1 MPRHH
6 LIEEAKAELDVAY
19 EEVKRAEREIMALE
33 SEYNERIKTSDAKE
47 ACVETLMAEKER
59 RQDDCRIE
67 EIYKLQKNAI
77 ERFARISSAFTII
90 GSVHSDGVGVDLLR
104 GLLFSKQNLRTGKVE
119 IDRAV
124 KAFVRNLRAFSLDE
138 DGYELDKDVRES
150 WAVIEEILNEGHQ
163 AHDDN

>member
-33 SEYNERIKTSDAKE
+33 SEYNERIKASDGKD
-47 ACVETLMAEKER
+47 ACVPTLMAEKEQ
-59 RQDDCRIE
+59 RQGDFHIE

-104 GLLFSKQNLRTGKVE
+104 GLLFSNQGMRTGKIE

-124 KAFVRNLRAFSLDE
+124 KSFVRNLRAFSLDE
-138 DGYELDKDVRES
+138 DGYEYDNDVRAS
-150 WAVIEEILNEGHQ
+150 WATIEEILNEGRQ
-163 AHDDN
+163 TSGDD